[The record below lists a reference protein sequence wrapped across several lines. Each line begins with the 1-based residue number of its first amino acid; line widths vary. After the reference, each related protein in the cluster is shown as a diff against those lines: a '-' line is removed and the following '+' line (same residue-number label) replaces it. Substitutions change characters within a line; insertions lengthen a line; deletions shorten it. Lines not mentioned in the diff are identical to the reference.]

1 MDMFVVMSDIFQKIS
16 ISIPA
21 PGTCGVYSV
30 AGLPTSDFFLS
41 FFYLYPL
48 FINMER
54 TRRLKKMDNWIHKR
68 AGAHG
73 PYQLRWSTRV
83 RCCDMK
89 HLETI
94 QSHKKSLQHWSIDIL
109 LNPLHCCQQW
119 NVTWVHVFKCVLYTF
134 LVFVLNLSFF
144 FSCHVI
150 IHLIEIVLFYTTTII
165 WHCSQL
171 LLYKLRF
178 FEFYFANKPCKE
190 LIEYCLVIN

>member
-119 NVTWVHVFKCVLYTF
+119 NVTEYTYSSVYCTHFWYLYSTWVFSSHAMSLYI
-134 LVFVLNLSFF
+134 L
-144 FSCHVI
+144 
-150 IHLIEIVLFYTTTII
+150 
-165 WHCSQL
+165 
-171 LLYKLRF
+171 
-178 FEFYFANKPCKE
+178 
-190 LIEYCLVIN
+190 